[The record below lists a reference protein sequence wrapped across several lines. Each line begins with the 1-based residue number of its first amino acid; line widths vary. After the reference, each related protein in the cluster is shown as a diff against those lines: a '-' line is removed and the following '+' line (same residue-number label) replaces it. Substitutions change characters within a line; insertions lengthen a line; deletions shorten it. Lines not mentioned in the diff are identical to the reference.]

1 MDTVARIKEFT
12 EARGLSVKV
21 VGVPKTIDNDL
32 VEIDHAPGFG
42 SAVKYVATTLREV
55 MIDTGLYPI
64 ENVAVVEIMGRDSGW
79 LTAAACLAPPE
90 NFPSVPII
98 CLPEVPLDK
107 EGLIDRVNE
116 EVQKCGFAVVAV
128 SEGLKDEFGNYLSAA
143 TGTVD
148 KFGHPQLSGTASVLA
163 SMIKDKLGC
172 KVRSMDLGTAQ
183 RSAGHISSE
192 TDLKESFTLGENAYR
207 FASEGKSG
215 IMSALKRVSDDPY
228 TVEYGC
234 VDVSEVANKV
244 KDVPDAWIDRENFS
258 VTAQMVQYLKP
269 LIQGETVV
277 DYKEGLPDYLYDRHN

>member
-1 MDTVARIKEFT
+1 
-12 EARGLSVKV
+12 
-21 VGVPKTIDNDL
+21 
-32 VEIDHAPGFG
+32 
-42 SAVKYVATTLREV
+42 
-55 MIDTGLYPI
+55 
-64 ENVAVVEIMGRDSGW
+64 
-79 LTAAACLAPPE
+79 
-90 NFPSVPII
+90 
-98 CLPEVPLDK
+98 
-107 EGLIDRVNE
+107 
-116 EVQKCGFAVVAV
+116 
-128 SEGLKDEFGNYLSAA
+128 
-143 TGTVD
+143 
-148 KFGHPQLSGTASVLA
+148 
-163 SMIKDKLGC
+163 MIKDKLGC